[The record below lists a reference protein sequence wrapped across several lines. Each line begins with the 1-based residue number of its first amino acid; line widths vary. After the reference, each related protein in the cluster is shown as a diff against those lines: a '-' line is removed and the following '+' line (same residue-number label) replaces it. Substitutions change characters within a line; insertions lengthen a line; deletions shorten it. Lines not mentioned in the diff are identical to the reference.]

1 MTKNALRAA
10 LAASLLLAG
19 CCGPDAQRVKA
30 DQATYAWF
38 APMLADYVEAD
49 AKLDEAAKA
58 THLRGLAAWK
68 DRIDAD
74 AAAAGVK

>member
-1 MTKNALRAA
+1 MNKPALRAA
-10 LAASLLLAG
+10 LAASLFLAG

-38 APMLADYVEAD
+38 APLLAGYVEAD

-68 DRIDAD
+68 DRLDAD

>member
-1 MTKNALRAA
+1 MKLCLTRAA

-19 CCGPDAQRVKA
+19 CCGPDVQRVKA

-38 APMLADYVEAD
+38 APMLTAYLVADTT
-49 AKLDEAAKA
+49 LDEAAKA

-68 DRIDAD
+68 ARIDAD
-74 AAAAGVK
+74 AAAAGAK